1 MTSGGLCVM
10 TPGTTLM
17 QQWSAS
23 SWDMLILQVR
33 TLSDLC
39 GGVPYFVNQTPKLL
53 TFISLKSLQHQ
64 QPLDKVHTSD
74 TVMTV
79 RCGQ

>member
-53 TFISLKSLQHQ
+53 FLLLLVIVLLLFNCDVYFFEKPAAST
-64 QPLDKVHTSD
+64 TA
-74 TVMTV
+74 
-79 RCGQ
+79 G